1 MNSISW
7 TKIRSCTPSKKTLH
21 YFFGGLEKQGFGDEC
36 YDTQTY
42 VIAVPCLSFIFGW
55 WDYPP
60 RNQNTVIL
68 WAANYTSIY
77 GIFEEVTDKY
87 DGEDHDGDSHGD
99 FG

>member
-1 MNSISW
+1 MIDKTHGKVLSQDDLD
-7 TKIRSCTPSKKTLH
+7 RSDDIVDNVMSE
-21 YFFGGLEKQGFGDEC
+21 YE
-36 YDTQTY
+36 Y

-87 DGEDHDGDSHGD
+87 DSEDHDGDSHGD

>member
-1 MNSISW
+1 MIDKTHGKVLSQDDLD
-7 TKIRSCTPSKKTLH
+7 RSDDIVDNVMSE
-21 YFFGGLEKQGFGDEC
+21 YE
-36 YDTQTY
+36 Y
-42 VIAVPCLSFIFGW
+42 VIAVPCLSFIFGC

-99 FG
+99 FGCYQCDEMCI